1 MNRRKR
7 AAVKPTVYLKI
18 HTIHG
23 KAFISCCDSELL
35 GKTFTE
41 GKCCLRVTEG
51 FYKGTEIG
59 LDEAKEIIA
68 ANIDA
73 MDSIQ
78 IIGEQ
83 IINHLHACDLL
94 SKEGARRTCNVPHMI
109 LIRG

>member
-1 MNRRKR
+1 
-7 AAVKPTVYLKI
+7 VKSTVYLKI
-18 HTIHG
+18 HSMSG
-23 KAFISCCDSELL
+23 KAFLSCCDSELL

-68 ANIDA
+68 ANIEA

-78 IIGEQ
+78 IIGEH
-83 IINHLHACDLL
+83 IIDHLHACDLV

-109 LIRG
+109 IIRS